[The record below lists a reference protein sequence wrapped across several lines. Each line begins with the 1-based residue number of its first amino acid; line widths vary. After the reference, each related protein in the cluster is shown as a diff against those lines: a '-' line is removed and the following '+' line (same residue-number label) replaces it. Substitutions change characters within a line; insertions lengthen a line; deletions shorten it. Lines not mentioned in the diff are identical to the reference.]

1 MGETLGRRGLPADG
15 QEPDADAPAATLAR
29 RGVASPAAS
38 SEPSARGGA
47 RRGIAPDPAPRRF
60 WVPLAALGVLLAA
73 ALVAVFWLPGS
84 SGPAATA
91 SRSSLPTTPASPAP
105 SPSAVTSPLPLD
117 DATLQVPEG
126 WDVYADE
133 QVQDDRRLV
142 RLEQGETGVRVQA
155 VTLTSVDGD
164 LSTACSLLI
173 TELESSY
180 TDPAQTTAFTV
191 PVAPGGEGYSCGFR
205 GERTSDEQPGTVT
218 FTMLRRDADA
228 HTLVLRASVP
238 DTAADDTQAAA
249 QLEALTCSAAASFD
263 VDLTR
268 CN

>member
-91 SRSSLPTTPASPAP
+91 SRPASPTTPASPAP

-164 LSTACSLLI
+164 LSTACNLLI

-191 PVAPGGEGYSCGFR
+191 PVAPGGEGYSC
-205 GERTSDEQPGTVT
+205 TVT

-228 HTLVLRASVP
+228 QALVLRASVP

-249 QLEALTCSAAASFD
+249 QLEALICSAAASFD